1 MAKHDKEKSLYLY
14 MYYLYYDLKSETFD
28 NKQLTKTIQKN
39 LFKTEEQLKY
49 FEVIVQEFV
58 NDKDL
63 NKALSSISKVY
74 AVKRKKIKLDE
85 ETIQQVQQQ
94 HSGTVELLNEY
105 LRDDSEDTADTLIEE
120 SHDTEIDLIVSQ
132 KKTEISQSIFLE
144 ELSLK
149 PIQSKTLELFAKNNL
164 IIAQS
169 EIEAFAKSN
178 GVFKNQLIDSI
189 NDTCYEY
196 LDDLLIEEED
206 DDYTINTTYYQ
217 RILTQ

>member
-1 MAKHDKEKSLYLY
+1 M
-14 MYYLYYDLKSETFD
+14 
-28 NKQLTKTIQKN
+28 TKTIQKN

-105 LRDDSEDTADTLIEE
+105 LRDDSEDTTDTLIEE
-120 SHDTEIDLIVSQ
+120 SNDTEIELIVSQ

-169 EIEAFAKSN
+169 EIETFAKSN

-196 LDDLLIEEED
+196 LDDLLIEEDD
-206 DDYTINTTYYQ
+206 DDYTINNTYYQ